1 MNRTASHSVLSPV
14 RRYGSRTVTLHTD
27 PPGPARATPEPNR
40 SARVDLVGGSRDGAV
55 AEAEL
60 AGGSQGSPV
69 TETEA
74 DRKPEVCPVAEVE
87 PDHGPEDS
95 PVTEAAV
102 GGGAHGDVIAEVDM
116 RARVGPPVGADDVAL
131 GWPDDVALGWR
142 GALDREARSAGVGV
156 GVL

>member
-1 MNRTASHSVLSPV
+1 MM
-14 RRYGSRTVTLHTD
+14 LHPD

-55 AEAEL
+55 AEAEPV
-60 AGGSQGSPV
+60 GGSQGSPV

-74 DRKPEVCPVAEVE
+74 DRKPEVCPVAEAE
-87 PDHGPEDS
+87 LDHRSEDS
-95 PVTEAAV
+95 SVIEAVV
-102 GGGAHGDVIAEVDM
+102 GGGVHGDVIAEVDM
-116 RARVGPPVGADDVAL
+116 QARVGPLVGADDVALGRPDDVALGWPDDVAL